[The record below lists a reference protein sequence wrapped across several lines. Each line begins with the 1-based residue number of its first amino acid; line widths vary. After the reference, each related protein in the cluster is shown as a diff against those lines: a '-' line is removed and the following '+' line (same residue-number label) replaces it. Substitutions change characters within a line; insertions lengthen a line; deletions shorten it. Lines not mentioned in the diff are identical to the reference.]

1 MKRTSVCMLLLL
13 LNIVG
18 YQQKLAAQEVKT
30 EKIFQLIDIKSLR
43 DNPVSL
49 FADNWFVVTAGN
61 DSAFNQMTISWGALG
76 SLWNAPVATIY
87 IRDSRYTYQYINKGK
102 YFTLCAF
109 DEAYR
114 EKVLFIGS
122 HSGKNTDKIKD
133 TGLSPLKTKLGNI
146 YYKEARLV
154 MECEKIYS
162 GDLLPEEIL
171 DSVGKNYYNNTDS
184 RHRMFIGKI
193 LNVWEKK

>member
-1 MKRTSVCMLLLL
+1 MKKTSLCTLLFVLSFF
-13 LNIVG
+13 G
-18 YQQKLAAQEVKT
+18 CQQKPSAQEAKN
-30 EKIFQLIDIKSLR
+30 ENGFQLIDIKLLK

-61 DSAFNQMTISWGALG
+61 DSAFNQMTISWGSLG
-76 SLWNAPVATIY
+76 TLWNSPVATIY
-87 IRDSRYTYQYINKGK
+87 VRDKRYTYQFINKGK

-109 DEAYR
+109 DESYR
-114 EKVLFIGS
+114 DKVLFIGT
-122 HSGKNTDKIKD
+122 HSGKNTDKLKE
-133 TGLSPLKTKLGNI
+133 TGLTPLKTKLGNI

-154 MECEKIYS
+154 LECEKIYS
-162 GDLLPEEIL
+162 GDLMPETIL
-171 DSVGKNYYNNTDS
+171 DSVGSNYYKNTDS